1 MGKSMNLMDGLKDR
15 APKDGDSSMQL
26 PKGPSVNADAT
37 RSKTA
42 TTPKTLGPRTA

>member
-1 MGKSMNLMDGLKDR
+1 MAKMTGLNGTR
-15 APKDGDSSMQL
+15 TPPMDGDSSMSL

-42 TTPKTLGPRTA
+42 ATPKTLGPRTA